1 MPRKEGQKLK
11 LLTLLE
17 ILSRETDEQHP
28 LSVPHLVE
36 LLRERGV
43 DAERKSVYDDIQT
56 INSMPGAPFEIVQQR
71 GRGGGY
77 YMTDS
82 PFEFAELK
90 LLVDAVYASK
100 FITARKSRTLID
112 KLGKFTSRYRQ
123 AELDRTV
130 LVSGRV
136 KSQDEKILYSVDALH
151 TAITTGVQVQFKY
164 CDWDLQKQMFP
175 RHNGQLYKVSPW
187 ALVWENGNYY
197 LIAYTEGH
205 LRHYRVDKMQ
215 KVEPLPE
222 VPREGAEE
230 YADFDVNSY
239 TQQMFGMFNGPLKKV
254 TLKCENRFAGA
265 MIDRF
270 GTGPTLVPCT
280 GGEHFTLTV
289 NVQISPQ
296 FFGWVAGFGKG
307 VEILTPPEVRAEMRK
322 TLDTLQTIYR

>member
-1 MPRKEGQKLK
+1 MWNLQEAISYYLAQGAPSSQP
-11 LLTLLE
+11 
-17 ILSRETDEQHP
+17 Q
-28 LSVPHLVE
+28 LVE

-100 FITARKSRTLID
+100 FITARKSRVLID

-164 CDWDLQKQMFP
+164 CDWDLEKKMVP

-215 KVEPLPE
+215 KVEPLPD

-230 YADFDVNSY
+230 YANFDVNSY

-270 GTGPTLVPCT
+270 GTGPTLVPCV

-289 NVQISPQ
+289 DVQISPQ

-307 VEILTPPEVRAEMRK
+307 MEILSPPEVRAEMRK